1 MGFYF
6 FYGQDYFAK
15 LSTHFRLAVKA
26 LYKLPFRKKSQYKY
40 FCKDL
45 KLTLYEKKKNIDN
58 I

>member
-45 KLTLYEKKKNIDN
+45 KLTLYEKKNIDN